1 LLYVTYKYILG
12 LTPHIKLIKN
22 LITVP
27 DRFSLWCL
35 SCTRRANTKREVLE
49 KLGGGRGEGGR
60 GGGRGGGGRGEGM
73 EGDEIGNYNGGE
85 DQQPKVMTK
94 TNVLNSTGRS
104 N

>member
-1 LLYVTYKYILG
+1 MKLLYVTYKYILG

-49 KLGGGRGEGGR
+49 KLGGGRGEG
-60 GGGRGGGGRGEGM
+60 M